1 VGIGIT
7 LVIVLAAGI
16 GIAGGS
22 GAFTT
27 DQTAVTSWK
36 AGSADIAGK
45 VTNKTGS
52 GCSHLVIHIE
62 ELDHNSAIVDKLD
75 IPVGD
80 VGSNQ
85 TVAWSNHLTNLGGIV
100 ENPVPANVSAMR
112 VTSVTCEDVKG

>member
-1 VGIGIT
+1 MGIA
-7 LVIVLAAGI
+7 LVAVAAAGI
-16 GIAGGS
+16 AIAARS

-27 DQTAVTSWK
+27 DQTAVTSWTT
-36 AGSADIAGK
+36 GSSDVSGM

-75 IPVGD
+75 LPIGD

-85 TVAWSNHLTNLGGIV
+85 TVAWHNHLTNLGGIV
-100 ENPVPANVSAMR
+100 ENPVPLNVSAMR